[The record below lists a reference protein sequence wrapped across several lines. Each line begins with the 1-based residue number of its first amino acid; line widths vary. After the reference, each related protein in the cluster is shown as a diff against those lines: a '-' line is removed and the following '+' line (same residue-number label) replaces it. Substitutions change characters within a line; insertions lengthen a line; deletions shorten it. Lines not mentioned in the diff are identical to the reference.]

1 MLGKL
6 DAYEK
11 SKTPL
16 EFDGEELGASR
27 FHGQPEHS
35 HTYVGLLRKLLEEH
49 APANRRRDHALYQ

>member
-16 EFDGEELGASR
+16 EFDGEELGASL
-27 FHGQPEHS
+27 FHGQPAHS
-35 HTYVGLLRKLLEEH
+35 HKH
-49 APANRRRDHALYQ
+49 ASAYPQASFG